1 MWRPPRGP
9 DRAARGPEPHITIPQ
24 VGTIA
29 PKKVV
34 GGSPPRSLLLLIKG
48 LSRGGGGTPL
58 PLGKEGELFVQYREG
73 MSDSF
78 QSPRHGD

>member
-1 MWRPPRGP
+1 MWLPPRGP
-9 DRAARGPEPHITIPQ
+9 DRTAPRPEPHITIPQ
-24 VGTIA
+24 LRTIA

-48 LSRGGGGTPL
+48 LSRGTPR
-58 PLGKEGELFVQYREG
+58 PLRKEGELFVQYREG